1 MFLIGIS
8 KLDITMLTGV
18 CLFLFF
24 IYFII
29 PVPSLS
35 LYETNILQ
43 EQEMLRRAK
52 FEVQM
57 FGWMNWSHEH
67 LNLECVY

>member
-1 MFLIGIS
+1 MFLFGIS

-18 CLFLFF
+18 CLFVF

-29 PVPSLS
+29 PVPYLS
-35 LYETNILQ
+35 LYETNLLQ
-43 EQEMLRRAK
+43 EQEMFKRAK

-57 FGWMNWSHEH
+57 FGWMSWSHEH